1 MSQFN
6 LDSILSKKVTKS
18 VALQPGVYTGT
29 IVSANVTAEGRLL
42 VNLADENGARIA
54 QVASFNL
61 TSEKGLSLALDTV
74 GNILD
79 NESLSLK
86 EALPLLSNKKIKI
99 KVSQNGQFLNAT
111 IYPVSAVVTVETIPA
126 TEEFDDITLD

>member
-1 MSQFN
+1 MAFN

-18 VALQPGVYTGT
+18 VALQPGVYTGK
-29 IVSANVTAEGRLL
+29 IVNANVTAEGRLL

-61 TSEKGLSLALDTV
+61 ASEKDLSLSLDTV

-86 EALPLLSNKKIKI
+86 EALPLLAGKKVKIKI
-99 KVSQNGQFLNAT
+99 TQNEQYLNAQV
-111 IYPVSAVVTVETIPA
+111 YPVSAVVTVETIPS
-126 TEEFDDITLD
+126 TELDDIQLD

>member
-6 LDSILSKKVTKS
+6 LNSILSKKVTKS
-18 VALQPGVYTGT
+18 VALMPGVYTGT
-29 IVSANVTAEGRLL
+29 IVSANVTTEGRLL
-42 VNLADENGARIA
+42 INLADESGARIA

-79 NESLSLK
+79 NETLSLRD
-86 EALPLLSNKKIKI
+86 ALPLLANKQVKIKI
-99 KVSQNGQFLNAT
+99 TQNEQYLNAQV
-111 IYPVSAVVTVETIPA
+111 YPLSAVVTVETVPA
-126 TEEFDDITLD
+126 VEEFDIELE

>member
-1 MSQFN
+1 MSFN

-29 IVSANVTAEGRLL
+29 IINANVTAEGRLL

-61 TSEKGLSLALDTV
+61 TSEKGLSLTLDTV

-86 EALPLLSNKKIKI
+86 EALPLLTGKKVKI
-99 KVSQNGQFLNAT
+99 KVTQNEQYLNAQ
-111 IYPVSAVVTVETIPA
+111 IYPLSAVVTVETVPS
-126 TEEFDDITLD
+126 TEFDDIQLD

>member
-18 VALQPGVYTGT
+18 VALMPGVYTGK
-29 IVSANVTAEGRLL
+29 IINANVTNEGRLL

-61 TSEKGLSLALDTV
+61 ASEKGLSLALDTV

-86 EALPLLSNKKIKI
+86 EALPLLTNKKVKIKI
-99 KVSQNGQFLNAT
+99 TQNEQYLNAQV
-111 IYPVSAVVTVETIPA
+111 YPMSAVVTVETVPA
-126 TEEFDDITLD
+126 VEEFDLELE